1 MAHSTV
7 PRHDP
12 KNQINQM
19 SGKPGRSGGKRAR
32 AGRKPGPVSAAKREL
47 ADLAKAHAAAAL
59 QTLVSIHSDTGQS
72 AAARVSAAV
81 AILDRGYGRPA
92 QMLANTG
99 KDDPDIKPD
108 IRIVIVD
115 PKARLI
121 DREAPRAFLP
131 LLGPSQY
138 RGP

>member
-1 MAHSTV
+1 
-7 PRHDP
+7 
-12 KNQINQM
+12 M

-59 QTLVSIHSDTGQS
+59 QTLVSIHSDTEQS

-92 QMLANTG
+92 QMLAHTG
-99 KDDPDIKPD
+99 KDDEEIKRDIV
-108 IRIVIVD
+108 ITIVD
-115 PKARLI
+115 PKERLV
-121 DREAPRAFLP
+121 DVRPLAPSYPCSDQAGTAAPKGTEGGCVGGRVL
-131 LLGPSQY
+131 Q
-138 RGP
+138 